1 MTQQSNSSDECGQTD
16 AKPVWFWECVSACL
30 DGAGCFF
37 MSKVSAF
44 TDAAHF
50 SEQSR
55 GPEMERLTDY
65 SLFYSSQRKS
75 RDKLIMTIKCKFI
88 KMQQVLVI
96 VVVT

>member
-1 MTQQSNSSDECGQTD
+1 MEQG
-16 AKPVWFWECVSACL
+16 V
-30 DGAGCFF
+30 FF

-55 GPEMERLTDY
+55 GPEMERLTAY

-75 RDKLIMTIKCKFI
+75 RDKLIMTIKYKFT
-88 KMQQVLVI
+88 KTQKVLVVI
-96 VVVT
+96 VVVA